1 MGKDL
6 NRHPQQLKAEDL
18 SDEVREFLEGET
30 EELPEGAEEIS
41 NEEAVELE
49 KKAIE
54 AEPVDEQK
62 KYANKKES
70 YLNEIKELEEKNVV
84 LEKEAEK
91 FENIASTINIEPFKE
106 LKELVKDA
114 IKIYTDRDDLKE
126 LKKKIKNFDAINQ
139 MESLLTE
146 YKELAEDNRANIT
159 ANNNDIKTCKEKIE
173 ELEEKIT
180 HFQAKL
186 DFGDKSETGANEA

>member
-1 MGKDL
+1 MVNIQRRRKNTMGKDL

-18 SDEVREFLEGET
+18 SDEIREFLEGET
-30 EELPEGAEEIS
+30 EEEE
-41 NEEAVELE
+41 E

-62 KYANKKES
+62 KYAKKKES

-159 ANNNDIKTCKEKIE
+159 ANNNDIKICKEKIE
-173 ELEEKIT
+173 ELEDKIT
-180 HFQAKL
+180 HFQTKL
-186 DFGDKSETGANEA
+186 DIVNKAETGENEA